1 MIKRFIYILLIIS
14 SLMSQENRWSST
26 RFEHWWDTTFK
37 SMLYREPF
45 KFIPYKIKLG
55 KYYYGGSDYWNQ
67 IISVG
72 KTDLSESP
80 FKTLD
85 DISFDYIDDIKY
97 RQGINLEIDFL
108 GYNFFKNLENSIDI
122 IFSLGYKL
130 NKPLSKSP
138 NIDDWIVD
146 NESYRYYPVSNTL
159 KLNTTFIMHKGEKYF
174 SYINYSYGKVRA
186 SLFKNNNGK
195 RVIKGKGSSYSLD
208 LGFNIVSK
216 VKNRNFNLLYGF
228 EIGLNELNLD
238 DIDTK
243 SRILEINSQDVALKF
258 TIGIAYGGNR
268 TIGDQAFNYLINS
281 DYLDAIDSFNKFKI
295 KYPNHPKVKLA
306 NEMIDFSN
314 RELAYDMLYN
324 GIDSYNNNNIEEA
337 IDWYAEGLSQTQ
349 DSTLI
354 YEFESRQYIIAD
366 ELFSNFDTYTQSFT
380 IEESISYIQYI
391 ESISSKISND
401 TKLKKVNLLYERG
414 QVYLNN
420 DNFEAAYKLYLEN
433 IDLYP
438 NYIYIYK
445 AKINILISYLIKKA
459 NSDFLKKDYIGA
471 YKAMKFINSIYPN
484 INNYI
489 ENNIMMLKLEL
500 ESQNADRIN
509 SYILDII
516 NDAKSQFKI
525 LDQNTVIKIGNS
537 LDKIIKIIGEP
548 IDVKTRIIVD
558 DIYHMYTYTINNMNY
573 RLFFENNILFD
584 IEKYN

>member
-14 SLMSQENRWSST
+14 SLMSQENRWSTT
-26 RFEHWWDTTFK
+26 RFEHWWDSTFK
-37 SMLYREPF
+37 SMLFREPF

-55 KYYYGGSDYWNQ
+55 KYYYGGNDYWDQ

-72 KTDLSESP
+72 NTDLNESP
-80 FKTLD
+80 FKTMD
-85 DISFDYIDDIKY
+85 DINFDYIDDVEY
-97 RQGINLEIDFL
+97 RQGVNLEIDFL

-138 NIDDWIVD
+138 NIDDWILD
-146 NESYRYYPVSNTL
+146 DDSYRYYPVSNTL
-159 KLNTTFIMHKGEKYF
+159 KLNTTFIMHKAKKYF
-174 SYINYSYGKVRA
+174 SYINYSYGKVSA

-195 RVIKGKGSSYSLD
+195 RVIKGKGSSHSID
-208 LGFNIVSK
+208 LGFNIVNK
-216 VKNRNFNLLYGF
+216 VKNKNFNLLYGF
-228 EIGLNELNLD
+228 EIGLNELKLD

-243 SRILEINSQDVALKF
+243 SRFLEVNSQDVALKF

-314 RELAYDMLYN
+314 REIAYDMLYN

-337 IDWYAEGLSQTQ
+337 IDWYKEGLSKTK

-354 YEFESRQYIIAD
+354 YEFESRQYIIAN
-366 ELFSNFDTYTQSFT
+366 ELFSNFDSYTQSFT
-380 IEESISYIQYI
+380 IEQSIDYIQYI
-391 ESISSKISND
+391 ESVSPKISND
-401 TKLKKVNLLYERG
+401 TKLKKVSLLYEMG
-414 QVYLNN
+414 QVFLDN
-420 DNFEAAYKLYLEN
+420 DNYEAAYKLYLETR
-433 IDLYP
+433 DSYP
-438 NYIYIYK
+438 NYIYIYE
-445 AKINILISYLIKKA
+445 AKINRLISYLIKKA
-459 NSDFLKKDYIGA
+459 NSDLLTKDYIGA

-489 ENNIMMLKLEL
+489 ENNIIKLKSEL

-509 SYILDII
+509 NYILDII
-516 NDAKSQFKI
+516 NDAKNQFKT
-525 LDQNTVIKIGNS
+525 LDQNTVIQIGYS
-537 LDKIIKIIGEP
+537 LNKIIKIIGEP
-548 IDVKTRIIVD
+548 LEVKTRMIGENT
-558 DIYHMYTYTINNMNY
+558 YQMYTYIINEMNY
-573 RLFFENNILFD
+573 RLFFENNNLFD
-584 IEKYN
+584 IEKYD